1 MLTNKLNLRICYFSD
16 QIFGKPHR
24 TQIFNFFKFFIQR
37 QKIIK
42 FQQVFVIDEKICTW
56 ILLIHNAEMQRL
68 FSSGRNCSGVQSCLK
83 INMSKTDT
91 KIVS

>member
-1 MLTNKLNLRICYFSD
+1 M
-16 QIFGKPHR
+16 
-24 TQIFNFFKFFIQR
+24 
-37 QKIIK
+37 
-42 FQQVFVIDEKICTW
+42 IDEKICTW

-68 FSSGRNCSGVQSCLK
+68 FSSGRNYSGVQSCLK